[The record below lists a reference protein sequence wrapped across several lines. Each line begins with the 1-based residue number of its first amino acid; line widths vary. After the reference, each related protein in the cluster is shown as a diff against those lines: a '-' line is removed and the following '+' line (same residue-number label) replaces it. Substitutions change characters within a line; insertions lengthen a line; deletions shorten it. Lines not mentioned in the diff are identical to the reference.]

1 VNVFIALIDSVV
13 FTNTDSLSYVLF
25 WFWVVIF
32 YPLLEYTLW
41 LKKLDTFFAVNSPNI
56 DQFSKLRR
64 CDEVLVSYHTHL
76 DVCFDTTLWNIVT
89 SDKSQSSVE
98 VHLKLGGICKHYV
111 VSNLMQGLLWKNFA
125 NP

>member
-1 VNVFIALIDSVV
+1 MNVFIALIDSVV
-13 FTNTDSLSYVLF
+13 FTNTPILRIFLILSSN
-25 WFWVVIF
+25 
-32 YPLLEYTLW
+32 LLPITWIYTVA
-41 LKKLDTFFAVNSPNI
+41 KKLDTFFAVNSPNI